1 MNWRIFSAEH
11 TWDPS
16 GLVEGQY
23 AYPLLNDLLHVI
35 GSVARRT
42 RVDRESLAAMTDAQD
57 QNPQWIVRLT
67 PRKGIEVESL
77 LQMSLG
83 LDVWERKRDP
93 DVLVVAANDNQL
105 SELERRRL
113 ASVER
118 LYTVEEYVSEFGS
131 RPGDQ
136 RGAQETN
143 EEESQR

>member
-1 MNWRIFSAEH
+1 
-11 TWDPS
+11 
-16 GLVEGQY
+16 
-23 AYPLLNDLLHVI
+23 
-35 GSVARRT
+35 
-42 RVDRESLAAMTDAQD
+42 MTDAQD
-57 QNPQWIVRLT
+57 QNPKWVVRLT
-67 PRKGIEVESL
+67 PRKGIDLESL
-77 LQMSLG
+77 LQLSLG

-93 DVLVVAANDNQL
+93 DVLVVAANESQL

>member
-1 MNWRIFSAEH
+1 
-11 TWDPS
+11 
-16 GLVEGQY
+16 
-23 AYPLLNDLLHVI
+23 
-35 GSVARRT
+35 
-42 RVDRESLAAMTDAQD
+42 MTSAQD
-57 QNPQWIVRLT
+57 QNPRWVVRLS
-67 PRKGIEVESL
+67 PMPDSDVEHL
-77 LQMSLG
+77 LQMPLG

-93 DVLVVAANDNQL
+93 DVLVVAANESQL